1 VDSHVR
7 EDSKVAGEV
16 PGWGWLGIAAG
27 DPYQMRFPGLT
38 GANEVMNT
46 PETRVKPAIEPHLEA
61 HTGPLN
67 GFQ

>member
-1 VDSHVR
+1 
-7 EDSKVAGEV
+7 
-16 PGWGWLGIAAG
+16 
-27 DPYQMRFPGLT
+27 MRFPGLT
-38 GANEVMNT
+38 GADEVMNT